1 MELLKV
7 TKYSE
12 GGYQLYSPD
21 VIKQAKKIRKLQK
34 EKRLTLAELKEII

>member
-1 MELLKV
+1 MGLLKV

-21 VIKQAKKIRKLQK
+21 VIKQAKNIRKLQK
-34 EKRLTLAELKEII
+34 EKRLTLSELKRMI